1 MTSVEILVPI
11 SLFAMIALIVYIQAR
26 KKIHL
31 TLIQHGKD
39 AKLLKTEKD
48 ANISLKIGLLMV
60 GISLGILLGNSLVA
74 KKYRAEE
81 PAYFSMILICG
92 GVSLILYYFLINR
105 EAKKTKTDENKT
117 DEEIF

>member
-26 KKIHL
+26 KDSSNPNP
-31 TLIQHGKD
+31 TRERC
-39 AKLLKTEKD
+39 KTPQTED

-60 GISLGILLGNSLVA
+60 GISLGILIGNILVA
-74 KKYRAEE
+74 KKYMAEE